1 MTILDFS
8 FAALAARAGDFDQHI
23 HDSIR
28 GYGHLRDDC
37 IDYSR
42 YFIQNDTIVLDIGC
56 TAGTLLRS
64 IREAHQAARP
74 TARYVGIDVESKFG
88 ERWRELRADNVEF
101 RVCDALSYDGYENLS
116 FACSLFTL
124 QFIPERYRP
133 GLLRRVHD
141 GLNEGGGLIIAEKVL
156 ARSAKFQDM
165 MTFPYY
171 DHKLRSFSEKSL
183 LDKERSLRGQ
193 MVPWDEATMVGA
205 LHEAGFQSD
214 DIQRFWQNHLFV
226 AWIARKS
233 TPRSRLHQSI
243 LPMSVGRGLTL
254 PGIVPG
260 LDDIGPE
267 PAKAV
272 DAARCRAFK
281 ASLTSRRPANV
292 SARD

>member
-1 MTILDFS
+1 MPST
-8 FAALAARAGDFDQHI
+8 
-23 HDSIR
+23 
-28 GYGHLRDDC
+28 
-37 IDYSR
+37 
-42 YFIQNDTIVLDIGC
+42 
-56 TAGTLLRS
+56 
-64 IREAHQAARP
+64 
-74 TARYVGIDVESKFG
+74 
-88 ERWRELRADNVEF
+88 
-101 RVCDALSYDGYENLS
+101 
-116 FACSLFTL
+116 
-124 QFIPERYRP
+124 
-133 GLLRRVHD
+133 LRRTASSRSPSSSGSPD
-141 GLNEGGGLIIAEKVL
+141 CPTGLNEGGGLIIAEKVL

-171 DHKLRSFSEKSL
+171 GHKLRSFSEKSL

-226 AWIARKS
+226 AWIVRKS

-267 PAKAV
+267 PRRLSTPPAV
-272 DAARCRAFK
+272 ELQSVPDE
-281 ASLTSRRPANV
+281 
-292 SARD
+292 